1 MSSTATRQLRGGPPS
16 EPTPADM
23 LAARSGL
30 RMRPM
35 RPVRAL
41 FGALLMVTAIV
52 AALAIYARLG
62 DRTSVLALNRIV
74 LAGER
79 ITAADLRVV
88 GVSSDDPIAW
98 VASDERAAVV
108 GQYARY
114 RLADGALLVRD
125 AVQPRPLV
133 TQGKVLVGVSVPAA
147 NVPVGLR
154 EQSAVVLVIIPP
166 GHSLEPPQLVSAT
179 VVAVPPRLVELTGG
193 AASPSAMVTL
203 SVEIDPVDIVR
214 VAAADGIGL
223 ALVDPLDAGVGVY
236 LEAATAERTDDGS
249 AAGAPL
255 AGDLTDGRLAGG
267 DAAGGDTAGG
277 DVANEFAGD
286 EAGHDAGD
294 GA

>member
-1 MSSTATRQLRGGPPS
+1 
-16 EPTPADM
+16 M

-179 VVAVPPRLVELTGG
+179 VVAVPPRLVELAGG